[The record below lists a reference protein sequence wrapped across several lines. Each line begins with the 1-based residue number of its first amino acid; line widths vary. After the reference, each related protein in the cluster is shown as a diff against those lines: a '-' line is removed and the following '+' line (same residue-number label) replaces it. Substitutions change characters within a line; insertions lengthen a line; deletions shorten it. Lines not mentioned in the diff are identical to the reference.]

1 MRETEKQKLLRA
13 YNKQPDTER
22 GALVRMGMEIALR
35 QLNYDFEVEDASKMT
50 SPATAIVE
58 AYHG

>member
-1 MRETEKQKLLRA
+1 MTESEKWELLHA

-22 GALVRMGMEIALR
+22 GALVRWGMELT
-35 QLNYDFEVEDASKMT
+35 LKKLGYDFEVEDANKMV

-58 AYHG
+58 VSRG